1 MSESF
6 LITKR
11 KHNSSMVVCL
21 DAEATEHLR
30 RLLCTGTSDIP
41 EKLFIYIAAKSAKNW
56 DRWSLKTVRNETLEI
71 RIIELPAR
79 FDGNFVGLNQWVVVY

>member
-1 MSESF
+1 MSESV

-41 EKLFIYIAAKSAKNW
+41 EKLFIYIAAKSAKN
-56 DRWSLKTVRNETLEI
+56 
-71 RIIELPAR
+71 
-79 FDGNFVGLNQWVVVY
+79 